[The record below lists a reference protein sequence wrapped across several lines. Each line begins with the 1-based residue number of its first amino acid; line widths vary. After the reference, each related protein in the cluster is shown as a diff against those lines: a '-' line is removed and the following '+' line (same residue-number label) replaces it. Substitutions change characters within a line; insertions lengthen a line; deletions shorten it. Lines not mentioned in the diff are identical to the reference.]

1 MVRNSIYFLK
11 QAVRGLQEHRI
22 LALMTVLSI
31 SLTFLF
37 SGLFF
42 LVYINLEQLGGTLRG
57 QVRMMVYLQDA
68 FKENGISSLGDQL
81 KKEKG
86 VEKVIFLSKED
97 ALHEYINELKGDPKL
112 LEGLGEN
119 PFPASFQVLIEKS
132 FQNSDFMEK
141 LSQQIR
147 QWEGVDEVRFRDEWV
162 NFLNQVLTFLKLG
175 GIWLG
180 GLLVLGILAIVSTTI
195 RLTVY
200 ARREEIQI
208 LKFMGATDRF
218 IMAPFFIEGLF
229 IGMIGSGFSLFL
241 LMVFFEFF
249 GDSVEGGFQ
258 YGGYSSLVFL
268 TQKVMVSMLGAGI
281 LLGCLGSLIS
291 VRGVLREEF

>member
-1 MVRNSIYFLK
+1 MVRNSIYFIG
-11 QAVRGLQEHRI
+11 QAIRGLQEHRI

-42 LVYINLEQLGGTLRG
+42 LVYINLERFGGTLRG
-57 QVRMMVYLQDA
+57 QVSMMVYLQEG
-68 FKENGISSLGDQL
+68 FKEGEMAPLRDQL
-81 KKEKG
+81 RKEKG
-86 VEKVIFLSKED
+86 VEGVIFLSKEQ
-97 ALHEYINELKGDPKL
+97 ALEEYLNELRGDPKL

-119 PFPASFQVLIEKS
+119 PFPASFEVLIQKF
-132 FQNSDFMEK
+132 FQNSNFMEN
-141 LSQQIR
+141 LSQRIR
-147 QWEGVDEVRFRDEWV
+147 QWEGVDEVRYLDEWV

-175 GIWLG
+175 GFWLG

-218 IMAPFFIEGLF
+218 IMAPFFIEGLL
-229 IGMIGSGFSLFL
+229 IGMIGSVFALFL
-241 LMVFFEFF
+241 LMVFFELF
-249 GDSVEGGFQ
+249 GNSVGEGFRISGHS
-258 YGGYSSLVFL
+258 GLVFL
-268 TQKVMVSMLGAGI
+268 PQKVMVSMLGAGV